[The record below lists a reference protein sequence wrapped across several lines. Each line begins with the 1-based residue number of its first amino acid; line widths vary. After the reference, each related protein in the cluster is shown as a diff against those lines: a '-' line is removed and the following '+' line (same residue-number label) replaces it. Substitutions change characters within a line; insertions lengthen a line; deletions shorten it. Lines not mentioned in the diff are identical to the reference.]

1 MLDWQTLI
9 AQAPLGHKARNTRAA
24 SLLAGMLQGHAT
36 HSHGVAAGSALA
48 SPADTL
54 GAYRFLDHDALS
66 LPRLYQPLREALR
79 QQTATGERLYVLH
92 DLSPVDYT
100 RHQRKEDL
108 CQIGDGRGYGYELFS
123 SLILNSAGKPL
134 GSAVVELRTCH
145 GLLSSQSESVL
156 PFIDHYDQ
164 VERASVEVA
173 RILPGRELVHVADRE
188 FDELRLMR
196 TCSPTLFVFRAQH
209 LNRQVRHGGQLLSL
223 RHATD
228 SVPLT
233 EVGTVE
239 RRVGQGQQ
247 RYTVYHGETSVT
259 LEGPSLRGV
268 NRKRNRPKPGQP
280 LRLRAVVTELRAVG
294 HKTLR
299 WILLTN
305 LPDSVDQVVQA
316 YLFRWKIE
324 RLYFLCKV
332 GFKLEDW
339 HQETGERI
347 ARRLALVQLA
357 AMVLYELCAAEP
369 DSPLGR
375 LQRRL
380 ARLGGWS
387 GRPRDPIG
395 PTALMR
401 GLLRLWSAHDLLHS
415 LGAKTI
421 DAWCAQLKSSPVRPR
436 PRRRRKVLIM

>member
-1 MLDWQTLI
+1 M
-9 AQAPLGHKARNTRAA
+9 
-24 SLLAGMLQGHAT
+24 
-36 HSHGVAAGSALA
+36 
-48 SPADTL
+48 
-54 GAYRFLDHDALS
+54 
-66 LPRLYQPLREALR
+66 
-79 QQTATGERLYVLH
+79 
-92 DLSPVDYT
+92 
-100 RHQRKEDL
+100 
-108 CQIGDGRGYGYELFS
+108 
-123 SLILNSAGKPL
+123 
-134 GSAVVELRTCH
+134 
-145 GLLSSQSESVL
+145 
-156 PFIDHYDQ
+156 
-164 VERASVEVA
+164 
-173 RILPGRELVHVADRE
+173 
-188 FDELRLMR
+188 
-196 TCSPTLFVFRAQH
+196 LFVFRAQH
-209 LNRQVRHGGQLLSL
+209 LNRQVRHGGRLLSL

-233 EVGTVE
+233 EDGTVE

-259 LEGPSLRGV
+259 QEGPSLRGV
-268 NRKRNRPKPGQP
+268 NRKRNRPQPGQP

-305 LPDSVDQVVQA
+305 LQDSVEQVVQA
-316 YLFRWKIE
+316 YLFRRKIE

-347 ARRLALVQLA
+347 ARRLALVQPA
-357 AMVLYELCAAEP
+357 ALVLYELCAAEP
-369 DSPLGR
+369 DTPLGR

-415 LGAKTI
+415 LGAKTV
-421 DAWCAQLKSSPVRPR
+421 DAWCAQLKSSIVRPL
-436 PRRRRKVLIM
+436 PRRRRKVMIM